1 MSISVP
7 KILIF
12 DFDGV
17 LADTL
22 GDMLVFAREVCAQM
36 GYPCQPS
43 REDLNVLDQMS
54 FVTYARQLKIPEGQ
68 IPEFT
73 NRMFNLFTSRQQPPD
88 IFPGLK
94 QVVLQLARQA
104 RIGIVTGTT
113 RKLVHKFLDFHSLE
127 SEIGVVIA
135 VEEPGT
141 RSEKIQTAAGRL
153 GPFESHVFVIGDAVS
168 DIYAARLA
176 GAKSI
181 AVTWGHQSQEKL
193 ALASPDYMVHSPE
206 DLLLVLSR
214 TQDLSS
220 ERGATSPH
228 EN

>member
-1 MSISVP
+1 MSKSVP

-22 GDMLVFAREVCAQM
+22 GDMLGFAREVCGQL
-36 GYPCQPS
+36 GHHCYPTQ
-43 REDLNVLDQMS
+43 EDLNSLEHMS
-54 FVTYARQLKIPEGQ
+54 FDSYAHQLRIPEEK

-73 NRMFNLFTSRQQPPD
+73 GRMFRLFTSRQQPPD

-94 QVVLQLARQA
+94 QVIQQLACQA
-104 RIGIVTGTT
+104 SIGIVTGNT
-113 RKLVHKFLDFHSLE
+113 RRLVRKFLDHHGLASDIEF
-127 SEIGVVIA
+127 VIA

-141 RSEKIQTAAGRL
+141 RSEKIQNAARRL
-153 GPFESHVFVIGDAVS
+153 GPIGSQVFVIGDAVS
-168 DIYAARLA
+168 DIYAAKHA

-193 ALASPDYMVHSPE
+193 ALASPDYLVHSPE
-206 DLLLVLSR
+206 ELLLILSR

-220 ERGATSPH
+220 SPTA
-228 EN
+228 